1 LKKTPGGALCA
12 RGRKAQTSIEYLMLL
27 AGVLALVVL
36 LIVLLRGTIFAPK
49 ETEIINQSNAIH
61 TLIAT
66 LQPT

>member
-1 LKKTPGGALCA
+1 
-12 RGRKAQTSIEYLMLL
+12 MLL